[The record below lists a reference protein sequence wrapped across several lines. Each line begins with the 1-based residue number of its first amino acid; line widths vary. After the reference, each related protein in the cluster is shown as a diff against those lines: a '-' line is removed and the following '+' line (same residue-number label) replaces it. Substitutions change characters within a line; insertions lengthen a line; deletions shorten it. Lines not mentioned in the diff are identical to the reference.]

1 MNDFSKISFK
11 SRINIIS
18 NNKIYEKLP
27 RGQYITFLLEL
38 REPCI
43 ARTDIFNTV
52 NIRTCTGGGLK
63 SEDNILALGFHLW
76 DHYKDKVFK
85 NQVKFIKKSLEK
97 PDGGLLIGSK
107 RVENAPKS
115 VTNFLKLKNELT
127 KMTPNI
133 SWFQTIKKEY
143 GEVDFKYSRVDDTW
157 NLRLLDW
164 GKDGERCKQVN
175 SLKRLLDFFEEI
187 SISPQDRL
195 FINGKEI
202 TEKEA
207 PQIFRKKQL

>member
-18 NNKIYEKLP
+18 NNKIYEKVP
-27 RGQYITFLLEL
+27 KGQYITFLLEL

-43 ARTDIFNTV
+43 TQSDIFSTV
-52 NIRTCTGGGLK
+52 DIRTCTGGGLK
-63 SEDNILALGFHLW
+63 SEDNMLALGFHLW

-85 NQVKFIKKSLEK
+85 DQVNYIKKSFKK

-107 RVENAPKS
+107 RLEDAPSSIK
-115 VTNFLKLKNELT
+115 NFLKLKKELT

-133 SWFQTIKKEY
+133 SWFQTIKKDY
-143 GEVDFKYSRVDDTW
+143 GEADFKYSRADDTW

-164 GKDGERCKQVN
+164 NKNGERYTQVN

-187 SISPQDRL
+187 SISPNDRL

-207 PQIFRKKQL
+207 PHIFRKK